1 MYLDFELTE
10 EDRKA
15 IRRLDTGKLKV
26 DHNNPVLAK
35 FLLDYDKNFNP
46 DNRYGLLKE
55 SGIQHITNKEST
67 DIYHRYSLAFYLFTD
82 EHSFSSHLPKNS
94 STLVC
99 RLASVGA

>member
-15 IRRLDTGKLKV
+15 IRRPDTGKLKV

-46 DNRYGLLKE
+46 DN
-55 SGIQHITNKEST
+55 
-67 DIYHRYSLAFYLFTD
+67 
-82 EHSFSSHLPKNS
+82 
-94 STLVC
+94 
-99 RLASVGA
+99 